1 MTPVPRAESR
11 GAALGLLLLAACS
24 APPPAPD
31 AGCLPPPDRAC
42 SSASDCA
49 LLNHQVDCCG
59 SEVALGLASGAR
71 AAAEQQE
78 RVCAAQ
84 WPRCK
89 CVAQQTVADDG
100 KPFADAAGVK
110 VRCVA
115 GRCESYG
122 SP

>member
-1 MTPVPRAESR
+1 MTRAV
-11 GAALGLLLLAACS
+11 AAVLLLAGCS

-31 AGCLPPPDRAC
+31 AGCLPPPGRAC
-42 SSASDCA
+42 AAATDCA

-59 SEVALGLASGAR
+59 SQVALGVASAAR

-78 RVCAAQ
+78 LVCAAQ
-84 WPRCK
+84 WPRCR

-100 KPFADAAGVK
+100 KPFADAAALK

-115 GRCESYG
+115 GRCESYV
-122 SP
+122 P